1 MFLKHR
7 WKKVI
12 ALIIYVN
19 DMITT
24 GNNAEKISR
33 IKKKKTIAA
42 KFKMKNLEGLKYFLS
57 FEVAKL
63 VKEIFLSQMKY
74 TMDLLSKT
82 IMLNSKPADTLI
94 IQNHGLGEYPDQILV
109 NKKRCQWLV
118 GKLIYLSESATH

>member
-33 IKKKKTIAA
+33 IKIKKTIAA

-74 TMDLLSKT
+74 MMDLLSKT

>member
-1 MFLKHR
+1 
-7 WKKVI
+7 
-12 ALIIYVN
+12 
-19 DMITT
+19 MITT

-33 IKKKKTIAA
+33 IKIKKTIAA

-74 TMDLLSKT
+74 MMDLLSKT

-118 GKLIYLSESATH
+118 GKLIYLSESATHWNWLHIKW

>member
-33 IKKKKTIAA
+33 IKIKKTIAA

>member
-74 TMDLLSKT
+74 MMDLLSKT

>member
-1 MFLKHR
+1 
-7 WKKVI
+7 
-12 ALIIYVN
+12 
-19 DMITT
+19 MITT
-24 GNNAEKISR
+24 GNNAEEISR

-74 TMDLLSKT
+74 MMDLLSKT

>member
-1 MFLKHR
+1 
-7 WKKVI
+7 
-12 ALIIYVN
+12 
-19 DMITT
+19 MITT
-24 GNNAEKISR
+24 GNNAEEISR

-94 IQNHGLGEYPDQILV
+94 IQNHGLGENPDQILV

-118 GKLIYLSESATH
+118 RKLIYLSESATH